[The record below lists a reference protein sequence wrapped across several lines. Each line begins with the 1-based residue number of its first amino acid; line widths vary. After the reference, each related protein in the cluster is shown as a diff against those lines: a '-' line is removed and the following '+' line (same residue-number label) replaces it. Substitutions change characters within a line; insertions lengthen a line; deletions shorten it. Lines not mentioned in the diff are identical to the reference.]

1 MKKLNK
7 VAALF
12 ASAALAAPMVGLA
25 QSNSADNWRAG
36 DGTVWKNGSG
46 DACWRDASW
55 TPATANP
62 ACDGALKPPPR
73 PRLQRRLL
81 RRRRLRQRRLRQR
94 LRLPRL
100 LRRRR
105 PARR

>member
-62 ACDGALKPPPR
+62 ASAASGSASASPASSAGAD
-73 PRLQRRLL
+73 QREGDVRG
-81 RRRRLRQRRLRQR
+81 
-94 LRLPRL
+94 
-100 LRRRR
+100 
-105 PARR
+105 